1 MTVMDDGNSQTDVIG
16 TPCLN
21 TSYADLTKRLDSHT
35 RGGEGVLS
43 VDFTNVH
50 IVTMRRTDPEFARTT
65 GNVDWFVPDSQVLKW
80 AVNLCGGHMEER
92 VYGPT
97 FLDFAVRHGA
107 AETRHYF
114 LGASQDCLAL
124 LLAKLKEA
132 RPDLN
137 VVGSHNG
144 YFGDAENDAVMADI
158 LAARPDIIW
167 VGLGTPKQQKWIHA
181 NKERFRRGAILAV
194 GFAFDV
200 NAGTKKDAPPWMG
213 KCGLTWLYRL
223 ISEPRRLFTRYAY
236 YNTLF
241 LWYLIQ
247 QKCGRK
253 FRTPA

>member
-1 MTVMDDGNSQTDVIG
+1 MTMNDPGPHTNVIG
-16 TPCLN
+16 TPCFN
-21 TSYADLTKRLDSHT
+21 TSYADLTERLECHA
-35 RGGEGVLS
+35 RGGEEILS

-65 GNVDWFVPDSQVLKW
+65 SNVDWFVPDSQVLKW
-80 AVNLCGGHMEER
+80 AVNLCGGRMEER

-97 FLDFAVRHGA
+97 FLDFAVRHCG

-114 LGASQDCLAL
+114 LGASQDCLDR
-124 LLAKLKEA
+124 LLARLKEV

-137 VVGSHNG
+137 VVGSRNG
-144 YFGDAENDAVMADI
+144 YFGDAENETVVAGI
-158 LAARPDIIW
+158 LAANPDIVW

-200 NAGTKKDAPPWMG
+200 NAGTKRDAPSWMG
-213 KCGLTWLYRL
+213 KWGLTWVYRL
-223 ISEPRRLFTRYAY
+223 LSEPRRLFTRYAY

-241 LWYLIQ
+241 LWYLLQ

-253 FRTPA
+253 FQTKE